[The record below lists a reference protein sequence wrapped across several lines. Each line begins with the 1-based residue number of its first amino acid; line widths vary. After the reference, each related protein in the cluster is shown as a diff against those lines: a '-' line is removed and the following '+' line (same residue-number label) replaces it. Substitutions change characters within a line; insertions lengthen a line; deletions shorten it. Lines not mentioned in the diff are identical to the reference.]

1 MKLNKISLGV
11 AAVIGLLS
19 APAHALLASSYT
31 NASEFAGDT
40 LNIRMSGATAQDPGV
55 LAATLRF
62 CTAGSMTAYS
72 ISNNFVYFCT
82 INTATLTG
90 VTARGTPSV
99 APTKLALYKYSVGG
113 SGSGVGFVNDATA
126 IPFLDLTKL
135 ATSCTAASLSATA
148 DADGTATNLSTYQ
161 AFACTAASTSVTTNA
176 LSYIGISD
184 VEPAFFGAPSS
195 YSKLSSAGLAS
206 VIFGVPVTKN
216 AYNALQA
223 AQGLTVGSMTEANM
237 PSLSQAQ
244 VTSMYTQEG
253 QTWAGLT
260 GTEVNA
266 ADDTIYVARRANSS
280 GTQKTYEALIART
293 VNGTLGARNCQS
305 DVESFVSGADA
316 LDNNAVNNTCDGSN
330 IVVNG
335 SGSGQVAACL
345 NKHNDAGR
353 GAVGVMT
360 TETKVS
366 TSTKFAFAK
375 ISGVAPTQANVA
387 AGKYAQYSDAA
398 INLRTGATSP
408 TASANNYSNFV
419 TKFKAAFAD
428 GAIIN
433 VINGAPQPF
442 GAAGVIALDN
452 LVSPTPTAD
461 YTGAESRNPWSRL
474 VGGTTLNNCQPGK
487 AAAF

>member
-1 MKLNKISLGV
+1 MKLNHISLGV
-11 AAVIGLLS
+11 AAVVGLLS
-19 APAHALLASSYT
+19 APAHALLASDYT
-31 NASEFAGDT
+31 NTSEFSGNT

-62 CTAGSMTAYS
+62 CTAGSMTAYT

-82 INTATLTG
+82 INTSTLTG
-90 VTARGTPSV
+90 VTARGGVTPS
-99 APTKLALYKYSVGG
+99 KLALYKYSVGG
-113 SGSGVGFVNDATA
+113 SGSGVGFVNNATA
-126 IPFLDLTKL
+126 IPFMDLTKL
-135 ATSCTAASLSATA
+135 NTSCTAGSATA

-161 AFACTAASTSVTTNA
+161 VFSCTAASSSVTTNA

-184 VEPAFFGAPSS
+184 VEPAFFGSPST

-223 AQGLTVGSMTEANM
+223 AQGLTVGSLTEADM

-244 VTSMYTQEG
+244 ITSMYTQEG

-266 ADDTIYVARRANSS
+266 ADDTIYVARRASTS

-305 DVESFVSGADA
+305 DVESFVSGVDA
-316 LDNNAVNNTCDGSN
+316 LDNTAVNTTCDGSN

-335 SGSGQVAACL
+335 SGSGQVQACL

-353 GAVGVMT
+353 GAVGVQT

-366 TSTKFAFAK
+366 GSSKFLFVK
-375 ISGVAPTQANVA
+375 INGVAPTQANVA
-387 AGKYAQYSDAA
+387 SGKYAQYSDAA

-408 TASANNYSNFV
+408 TASADNYSNFV

-442 GAAGVIALDN
+442 GAAGVMALDN
-452 LVSPTPTAD
+452 LVSPVPSAD
-461 YTGAESRNPWSRL
+461 YTGASSRNPWSRQ

>member
-11 AAVIGLLS
+11 AAVIGVLS
-19 APAHALLASSYT
+19 APAHALLASDYT
-31 NASEFAGDT
+31 NASEFSGNT

-62 CTAGSMTAYS
+62 CTAGSMTAYT

-82 INTATLTG
+82 INTSTLGG
-90 VTARGTPSV
+90 VTARGGVTPS
-99 APTKLALYKYSVGG
+99 KLALYKYSVGG
-113 SGSGVGFVNDATA
+113 SANGVTPVNNASNL
-126 IPFLDLTKL
+126 PFLDLTKL
-135 ATSCTAASLSATA
+135 NTSCTAGSATA

-161 AFACTAASTSVTTNA
+161 VFSCTAASSSLTTNT

-206 VIFGVPVTKN
+206 VVFGVPVTKN
-216 AYNALQA
+216 VYNALQV
-223 AQGLTVGSMTEANM
+223 AQGLTEGSLTEANM
-237 PSLSQAQ
+237 PSLSQSQ
-244 VTSMYTQEG
+244 ITSMFTQEG
-253 QTWAGLT
+253 QTWSGLGT
-260 GTEVNA
+260 GITL
-266 ADDTIYVARRANSS
+266 ADDTVYVARRPNSS
-280 GTQKTYEALIART
+280 GTQKTFEALIART

-305 DVESFVSGADA
+305 DVESFVSGVDA
-316 LDNNAVNNTCDGSN
+316 LDNNAVNNTCEGSN
-330 IVVNG
+330 LVVNG
-335 SGSGQVAACL
+335 SGSGQVQACL

-353 GAVGVMT
+353 GAVGVQT
-360 TETKVS
+360 TETKVTGS
-366 TSTKFAFAK
+366 SKFLFVK
-375 ISGVAPTQANVA
+375 INGVAPTQANVA
-387 AGKYAQYSDAA
+387 SGKYTAYSDAA

-408 TASANNYSNFV
+408 TASADNYSNFV

-433 VINGAPQPF
+433 VINGAAQPF
-442 GAAGVIALDN
+442 GAAGVMALDN

-461 YTGAESRNPWSRL
+461 YTGASSRNPWSRL

>member
-11 AAVIGLLS
+11 AAVIGVLS
-19 APAHALLASSYT
+19 APAHALLASDYT
-31 NASEFAGDT
+31 NGSEFVGNT
-40 LNIRMSGATAQDPGV
+40 LNIRLSGATAQDPGV

-62 CTAGSMTAYS
+62 CTAGSMTAYT

-82 INTATLTG
+82 INTTNLTG

-99 APTKLALYKYSVGG
+99 TPTKLALYKYSVGG
-113 SGSGVGFVNDATA
+113 SANGVTPVNNASNL
-126 IPFLDLTKL
+126 PFLDLTKL
-135 ATSCTAASLSATA
+135 NTSCTAGSATA

-161 AFACTAASTSVTTNA
+161 VFSCTAASSSLVTNA

-216 AYNALQA
+216 VYNALQV
-223 AQGLTVGSMTEANM
+223 AQSLTEGSLTEANM
-237 PSLSQAQ
+237 PSLSQSQ
-244 VTSMYTQEG
+244 ITSMFTQEG
-253 QTWAGLT
+253 QTWSGLGT
-260 GTEVNA
+260 GITL
-266 ADDTIYVARRANSS
+266 ADDTVYVARRPNSS
-280 GTQKTYEALIART
+280 GTQKTFEALIART

-305 DVESFVSGADA
+305 DVESFVSGVDA
-316 LDNNAVNNTCDGSN
+316 LDNNVVNNTCEGSN

-335 SGSGQVAACL
+335 SGSGQVQACL

-353 GAVGVMT
+353 GAVGVQT

-366 TSTKFAFAK
+366 SSSKFLFVK
-375 ISGVAPTQANVA
+375 INGVAPTQANVA
-387 AGKYAQYSDAA
+387 SGKYTAYSDAA

-408 TASANNYSNFV
+408 TASADNYSNFV

-428 GAIIN
+428 GAIIG
-433 VINGAPQPF
+433 VINGAAQPF
-442 GAAGVIALDN
+442 GTSGLMALDN
-452 LVSPTPTAD
+452 LVSPVPSAD
-461 YTGAESRNPWSRL
+461 YDGSESRNPWSRL

>member
-11 AAVIGLLS
+11 AAVIGVLS
-19 APAHALLASSYT
+19 APAHALLASDYT
-31 NASEFAGDT
+31 NASEFSGNT

-62 CTAGSMTAYS
+62 CTAGSMTAYT

-82 INTATLTG
+82 INTSTLTG
-90 VTARGTPSV
+90 VTARGGVTPS
-99 APTKLALYKYSVGG
+99 KLALYKYSVGG
-113 SGSGVGFVNDATA
+113 SANGVTPVNNASNL
-126 IPFLDLTKL
+126 PFLDLTKL
-135 ATSCTAASLSATA
+135 NTSCTAGSATA

-161 AFACTAASTSVTTNA
+161 VFSCTAASSNLVTNT

-206 VIFGVPVTKN
+206 VIFGVPVSKN
-216 AYNALQA
+216 AYNALQV
-223 AQGLTVGSMTEANM
+223 AQGLTEGSLTEANM

-244 VTSMYTQEG
+244 ITSMFTQEG
-253 QTWAGLT
+253 QTWSGLGT
-260 GTEVNA
+260 GITL
-266 ADDTIYVARRANSS
+266 ADDTVYVARRPNSS
-280 GTQKTYEALIART
+280 GTQKTFEALIART

-305 DVESFVSGADA
+305 DVESFVSGVDA
-316 LDNNAVNNTCDGSN
+316 LDNNVVNNTCDGSN
-330 IVVNG
+330 LVVNG

-353 GAVGVMT
+353 GAVGVQT
-360 TETKVS
+360 TETKV
-366 TSTKFAFAK
+366 TSSSKFLFVK
-375 ISGVAPTQANVA
+375 IDGVAPTQANVA
-387 AGKYAQYSDAA
+387 SGKYTAYSDAA

-408 TASANNYSNFV
+408 TASADNYSNFV

-442 GAAGVIALDN
+442 GAAGVMALDN

-461 YTGAESRNPWSRL
+461 YTGASSRNPWSRL

>member
-31 NASEFAGDT
+31 NGSEFSGDT

-62 CTAGSMTAYS
+62 CTAGSMTAYT
-72 ISNNFVYFCT
+72 ISNNFVYFCNIDT
-82 INTATLTG
+82 TKLTG
-90 VTARGTPSV
+90 VTARGGSTPS
-99 APTKLALYKYSVGG
+99 KLALYKFSTGG
-113 SGSGVGFVNDATA
+113 SANGVTPVNNASNLA
-126 IPFLDLTKL
+126 FLDLTKL
-135 ATSCTAASLSATA
+135 NTSCTAGSATA

-161 AFACTAASTSVTTNA
+161 VFSCTAASSNLTTNA

-195 YSKLSSAGLAS
+195 YSKLSSAGLAT

-216 AYNALQA
+216 VYNALQS
-223 AQGLTVGSMTEANM
+223 AQGLTVGSLTEANM

-244 VTSMYTQEG
+244 ITSMFTQEG
-253 QTWAGLT
+253 QTWSGLGT
-260 GTEVNA
+260 GITL
-266 ADDTIYVARRANSS
+266 ADDTVYVARRPNSS
-280 GTQKTYEALIART
+280 GTQKTFEALIART

-305 DVESFVSGADA
+305 DVESFVSGVDA
-316 LDNNAVNNTCDGSN
+316 LDNNVVNNTCDGTN
-330 IVVNG
+330 LVVNG
-335 SGSGQVAACL
+335 SGSGQVQACL

-353 GAVGVMT
+353 GAVGVQT

-366 TSTKFAFAK
+366 SSSKFLFVK
-375 ISGVAPTQANVA
+375 INGVAPTQANVA
-387 AGKYAQYSDAA
+387 SGKYTAYSDAA

-408 TASANNYSNFV
+408 TASADNYSNFV
-419 TKFKAAFAD
+419 TKFKSAFAD
-428 GAIIN
+428 AAIIG
-433 VINGAPQPF
+433 VINGAAQPF
-442 GAAGVIALDN
+442 GASGLMALDN
-452 LVSPTPTAD
+452 LESPVPTAD
-461 YTGAESRNPWSRL
+461 YTGAEGRNPWSRL

>member
-1 MKLNKISLGV
+1 MKLNKISLAV
-11 AAVIGLLS
+11 AAAIGVMS

-62 CTAGSMTAYS
+62 CTADSMTAYS

-82 INTATLTG
+82 INVSTLSG
-90 VTARGTPSV
+90 VTARGGVTPS
-99 APTKLALYKYSVGG
+99 KLALYKYSVGG
-113 SGSGVGFVNDATA
+113 SGSGVGFVNNATA

-135 ATSCTAASLSATA
+135 AASCTAGSATA

-161 AFACTAASTSVTTNA
+161 AFSCTAASTSVTTNT

-184 VEPAFFGAPSS
+184 VEPQFFGSPST
-195 YSKLSSAGLAS
+195 YNKLSSAGLAT
-206 VIFGVPVTKN
+206 VIFGVPVTKT

-237 PSLSQAQ
+237 PSLTQAQ
-244 VTSMYTQEG
+244 ITSMYTQEG

-266 ADDTIYVARRANSS
+266 ADDTIYVARRSATS
-280 GTQKTYEALIART
+280 GTQKTYEAVIART
-293 VNGTLGARNCQS
+293 LNSTLGGRNCQT
-305 DVESFVSGADA
+305 DVDAFVSGPEV
-316 LDNNAVNNTCDGSN
+316 LDNTVGNTACDGRN
-330 IVVNG
+330 TVVNG
-335 SGSGQVAACL
+335 SGSGQVQFCL

-353 GAVGVMT
+353 GAVGVQT

-366 TSTKFAFAK
+366 TSTKFAFVK
-375 ISGVAPTQANVA
+375 INGVAPTQANVA
-387 AGKYAQYSDAA
+387 AGKYTYYGDAS

-408 TASANNYSNFV
+408 TASADNYTNFIS
-419 TKFKAAFAD
+419 KFKTAFAD
-428 GAIIN
+428 GAIIS
-433 VINGAPQPF
+433 VINGAPSPF
-442 GAAGVIALDN
+442 GPAGVMALDN
-452 LVSPTPTAD
+452 LASPVPAAD
-461 YTGAESRNPWSRL
+461 YTGAESRNPWSRQ
-474 VGGTTLNNCQPGK
+474 VGGTVLNNCQPAK
-487 AAAF
+487 AANF